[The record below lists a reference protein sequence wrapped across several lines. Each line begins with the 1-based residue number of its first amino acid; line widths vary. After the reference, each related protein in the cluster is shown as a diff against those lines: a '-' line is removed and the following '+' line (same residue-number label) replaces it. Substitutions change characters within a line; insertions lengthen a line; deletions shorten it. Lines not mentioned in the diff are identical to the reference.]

1 MNQPN
6 ETLLIVLFAVI
17 FIILGMVSLMIY
29 GYKKNIVVDER
40 DKKVMI

>member
-6 ETLLIVLFAVI
+6 ETLLIVIFAVI